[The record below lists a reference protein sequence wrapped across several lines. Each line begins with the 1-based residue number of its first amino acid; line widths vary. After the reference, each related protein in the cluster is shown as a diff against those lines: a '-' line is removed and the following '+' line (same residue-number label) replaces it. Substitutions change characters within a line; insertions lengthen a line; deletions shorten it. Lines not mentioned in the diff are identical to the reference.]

1 MCYILVFYNL
11 IHTIS
16 GTPAL
21 YIYILHFA
29 SEVCM
34 YIYLTG
40 GTK

>member
-21 YIYILHFA
+21 YIYLYIMRY
-29 SEVCM
+29 VCM

-40 GTK
+40 GKE